1 MEHHLLPI
9 EPTSS
14 EIRVPCICEPP
25 YYDGEPGSFIIYPR
39 TKGKPWLVHDQHSSV
54 RFTGQIGTY
63 IYLHQPPMRDLQIF
77 CQQWL
82 FFGFLK
88 EVLEEDFKPEDF
100 VSEMA
105 DGTYITT
112 QHLELNLEKAWS
124 RRLDS
129 RLHASAT
136 HKHFSDCM
144 RIFDSVVR
152 AMLMEGGMTGLY
164 GFVFDWRIVL
174 SIFSSAHMIGRSLL
188 HATSQ
193 KYGDLGYN
201 VTPVESGFFPNDAI
215 QSEMKV
221 AGWCPSELHAIKTK
235 FANLQTLVALSRMDR
250 TFLSRNHEGCTEKYC
265 TWHQIDIS
273 TYQPKHRPGC
283 DQCRNFENVE
293 MDTAVRRI
301 LDKVDGGLPV
311 LKISGEGES
320 PSIQVIETTPDMQ
333 YIAISHVWAD
343 GLGNP
348 SANSLPTCQIIRLR
362 QLADDLGKKINP
374 TSDTEEM
381 HIWIDTLC
389 CPWEPS
395 PAKKKAIM
403 RLRETYAN
411 AKHVLVLDTGL
422 QSVNSSIRPTWET
435 LLWIFCSGWTTRLWT
450 LQEGMLPKNLWF
462 QFQDQPQNSDTL
474 KDRLF
479 QEVRQNARV
488 EGMGKDLHNQHLWL
502 DRFRSSR
509 KDIFSSLTQDSP
521 GLADFIILNQA
532 LQHRTVTFPA
542 DEAICVSLLTEFPLD
557 QLLANENADVEDQDG
572 LREDRMC
579 KIWTWIDKRYGIP
592 FGILTLGY
600 LKLRRPGFRWAPR
613 SLIENTAGINWLYHM
628 TFPKIGRIVQ
638 SDNSGLLFKSVGFIV
653 YHREWQDG
661 LKRNPLD
668 AMSPFLNFTR
678 ATFKDRTTGTF
689 YRIFSSGNVE
699 VPITLQQ
706 GPGYEFPEETPLAI
720 IPATEFD
727 EAQACEALLGKV
739 ERLRNARHKVTEFV
753 RVGLAKYSHSESLI
767 LNTAEEIALSA
778 RSSPYIQRM
787 NDFKAEDKD
796 SEEFQTCSR
805 NVKSFFA
812 EAATGRRTDEKVL
825 EALQS
830 APTGRNE
837 HFLEIITFDWL
848 WSDYI
853 AEKFGEE
860 KEWCVD

>member
-9 EPTSS
+9 KLTSS
-14 EIRVPCICEPP
+14 EIRVPCICNPP
-25 YYDGEPGSFIIYPR
+25 YYDGEPGSFLIYPR
-39 TKGKPWLVHDQHSSV
+39 TKGKPWLIPDQDPSV
-54 RFTGQIGTY
+54 SFTVQIGTY
-63 IYLHQPPMRDLQIF
+63 IYLNQPSMRDLQIF

-88 EVLEEDFKPEDF
+88 EVLVEDFDPEDF
-100 VSEMA
+100 VSIMA

-112 QHLELNLEKAWS
+112 RHLELKLERAWS

-129 RLHASAT
+129 RLHASAI
-136 HKHFSDCM
+136 HKHLSDCM
-144 RIFDSVVR
+144 RIFNGLVC
-152 AMLMEGGMTGLY
+152 ALLMERGLTGLN

-174 SIFSSAHMIGRSLL
+174 SIFSSAHMTGRSLL

-193 KYGDLGYN
+193 KYRSFGYV
-201 VTPVESGFFPNDAI
+201 VTPVEHSFFPNDAI
-215 QSEMKV
+215 KSEMKV

-235 FANLQTLVALSRMDR
+235 FVNLQTLIALSRMDR

-265 TWHQIDIS
+265 TCHQIDLS
-273 TYQPKHRPGC
+273 TYQPKHRSNGC
-283 DQCRNFENVE
+283 QCRLFENVE
-293 MDTAVRRI
+293 MDKAVRSI
-301 LDKVDGGLPV
+301 LDRVDGGLPV
-311 LKISGEGES
+311 LKISGEGDS
-320 PSIQVIETTPDMQ
+320 PSIQVIETRPDTQ

-362 QLADDLGKKINP
+362 QLADDLIKVINP
-374 TSDTEEM
+374 PSDNEKM

-403 RLRETYAN
+403 CLRDTYAK

-422 QSVNSSIRPTWET
+422 QSVNSSIRPTWEI
-435 LLWIFCSGWTTRLWT
+435 LLWVFCSGWTTRLWT

-474 KDRLF
+474 NHRLF
-479 QEVRQNARV
+479 QEVRQDARV
-488 EGMGKDLHNQHLWL
+488 EGIGKDLHNQYLWL

-521 GLADFIILNQA
+521 GLADLIILLQA
-532 LQHRTVTFPA
+532 LQHRIITFPA
-542 DEAICVSLLTEFPLD
+542 DEAICISLLTEFPLD
-557 QLLANENADVEDQDG
+557 QLLSNENADVEDQDG

-579 KIWTWIDKRYGIP
+579 KLWTWIGERYGIP

-600 LKLRRPGFRWAPR
+600 PKLQRPGFRWAPR
-613 SLIENTAGINWLYHM
+613 SLIENTAGINWLHHM

-638 SDNSGLLFKSVGFIV
+638 GGLLFKSVGFIV
-653 YHREWQDG
+653 HHREWQDG

-668 AMSPFLNFTR
+668 AMSPFLGLTR
-678 ATFKDRTTGTF
+678 VTFKDRTTGTF
-689 YRIFSSGNVE
+689 YNIMPSGNVN

-706 GPGYEFPEETPLAI
+706 GPGYDFPEQTPLAI
-720 IPATEFD
+720 IPAAEFD
-727 EAQACEALLGKV
+727 EAHACEALLGKV
-739 ERLRNARHKVTEFV
+739 EWLGNKRHKVTEFV
-753 RVGLAKYSHSESLI
+753 RVTLGKCSHSKSLV
-767 LNTAEEIALSA
+767 LNTAEEIAVSA

-787 NDFKAEDKD
+787 NDFIAEDKD

-805 NVKSFFA
+805 NVKSFFL
-812 EAATGRRTDEKVL
+812 EAATARRTDEQVL
-825 EALQS
+825 EALRS
-830 APTGRNE
+830 ERIGNNE
-837 HFLEIITFDWL
+837 HSLEIIAFDWF

-853 AEKFGEE
+853 AESYGEN
-860 KEWCVD
+860 KEWCLD

>member
-1 MEHHLLPI
+1 
-9 EPTSS
+9 
-14 EIRVPCICEPP
+14 
-25 YYDGEPGSFIIYPR
+25 
-39 TKGKPWLVHDQHSSV
+39 
-54 RFTGQIGTY
+54 
-63 IYLHQPPMRDLQIF
+63 MRDLQVF

-88 EVLEEDFKPEDF
+88 EVLEEDFNPEDF
-100 VSEMA
+100 VSIMA
-105 DGTYITT
+105 EGTYITT
-112 QHLELNLEKAWS
+112 RHLESKLEKAWS
-124 RRLDS
+124 MRLDS

-144 RIFDSVVR
+144 RIFNSIVR
-152 AMLMEGGMTGLY
+152 TMLMEGGLTGLY

-174 SIFSSAHMIGRSLL
+174 SIFSSAHMIRTSLL

-193 KYGDLGYN
+193 KYGDLGYD
-201 VTPVESGFFPNDAI
+201 VTLVQSSFFPNDAI
-215 QSEMKV
+215 QSEMKL

-250 TFLSRNHEGCTEKYC
+250 TFLSRNHEGCTKKYC
-265 TWHQIDIS
+265 TWHQIDLS
-273 TYQPKHRPGC
+273 TYQPKHRPNC
-283 DQCRNFENVE
+283 DQCRVFENVE

-301 LDKVDGGLPV
+301 LDGLGGGLPV
-311 LKISGEGES
+311 LKISGEGDS
-320 PSIQVIETTPDMQ
+320 PSIQVIETTPDTQ

-374 TSDTEEM
+374 PSDTEETY
-381 HIWIDTLC
+381 IWIDTLC

-395 PAKKKAIM
+395 PAKTKAIM
-403 RLRETYAN
+403 CLKDTYAN

-435 LLWIFCSGWTTRLWT
+435 LLWVFCSGWTTRLWT

-474 KDRLF
+474 RDRLF

-488 EGMGKDLHNQHLWL
+488 EGMWKDLQNQRLWL

-509 KDIFSSLTQDSP
+509 KDVFSSLIKDSP
-521 GLADFIILNQA
+521 GLADLIILNQA

-542 DEAICVSLLTEFPLD
+542 DEAICISLLTEFPLH
-557 QLLANENADVEDQDG
+557 QLLANENADVEDQDR

-579 KIWTWIDKRYGIP
+579 KIWKWIGGRYGIP

-600 LKLRRPGFRWAPR
+600 PKLQRPGFRWAPR
-613 SLIENTAGINWLYHM
+613 SFIENTAGINWQHHM

-638 SDNSGLLFKSVGFIV
+638 SGLLFKSVGFIV
-653 YHREWQDG
+653 YHRKWQDG

-668 AMSPFLNFTR
+668 AMSPFLKLTR

-689 YRIFSSGNVE
+689 YRIMPSGNVK

-706 GPGYEFPEETPLAI
+706 GPGYEFPEEAPLAI

-727 EAQACEALLGKV
+727 EVHACEALLGKV
-739 ERLRNARHKVTEFV
+739 ERLGNERHKVTEFV
-753 RVGLAKYSHSESLI
+753 RVTLAKYSDSKSLI
-767 LNTAEEIALSA
+767 FNTTEEIALSA

-787 NDFKAEDKD
+787 NEFTVEDKE

-805 NVKSFFA
+805 NIKSFFIE
-812 EAATGRRTDEKVL
+812 EATSRRTDEKVL
-825 EALQS
+825 EALRS
-830 APTGRNE
+830 EPIGDNE
-837 HFLEIITFDWL
+837 HSLEIITFDWF

-853 AEKFGEE
+853 AENFGEN
-860 KEWCVD
+860 KEWCID